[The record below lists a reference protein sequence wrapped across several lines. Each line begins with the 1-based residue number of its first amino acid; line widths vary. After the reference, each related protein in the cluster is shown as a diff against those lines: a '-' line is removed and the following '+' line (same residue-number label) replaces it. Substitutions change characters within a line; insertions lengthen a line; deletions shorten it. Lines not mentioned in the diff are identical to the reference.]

1 MPFEPIAIVGRACIL
16 PGALSPEAL
25 WEAVVAGRD
34 LLTDVP
40 KGRWGIAPSRIL
52 ATDPEH
58 SEDRTWSQRG
68 GYVEGFDAIFDPEG
82 FLVPAKQIQTL
93 DPLFQWV
100 FHTAREAL
108 APIADGLDRS
118 RTGVIFGNLS
128 FPSSTFSRYA
138 EGVWFGE
145 LTERLGLPEIDARN
159 RFMSGLPAHLL
170 ARGLGLGAGA
180 FALDA
185 ACASSLYAIKLA
197 CDQLHDRKA
206 NTMLA
211 GAVNRADDLFIHV
224 GFSALSALSRRGDSR
239 PFDRAADGLI
249 PGEGAGFVA
258 LKRLDDALEAGDT
271 IHGVIRG
278 IGLSN
283 DGRDG
288 GFLAPSL
295 VGQVRAMREAYEK
308 SGLTPADISYVECHA
323 TGTPVG
329 DTIEIESMSEVFGR
343 RAPLAIGSLKANIGH
358 LITVAGVAGLIKTL
372 EAMNAGLRPPTP
384 KVGAENPALASSSF
398 YLPDGPES
406 WDCAGPRRAA
416 ISAFGFGGSNA
427 HLIVEQWQAE
437 SEARRSG
444 FSSASP
450 DSALCEIAVVA
461 MGARV
466 GDGQSIA
473 DFADDLFLSRSRVR
487 VGEDGIQGASAS
499 DITLSLK
506 GSKSPPNDLKQTIAQ
521 QTMLLAAARE
531 ALDGLD
537 LPGNRTA
544 VLIGSQCDP
553 EVARYGARWRT
564 REWAAALDLDEDW
577 IVETQAAIIPVLR
590 AAGVVGNM
598 PNIPANRLNQHFNF
612 GGPSY
617 TLAAEELSGIRA
629 LEVGIRSLKAG
640 DIDAAIVGAVDLSCE
655 PVHRAAAV
663 RLLSSKRQIGGDA
676 AIIFVLRRL
685 DDARASGEPILAV
698 LTDAPEI
705 DLPQLEC
712 SAEREVL
719 AGLFGHAHAASGLL
733 HVAAGVVCCG
743 RGRFPEQFEM
753 ATDEFRGL
761 EVVCVAMEGES
772 ARIWLRGESPSVR
785 AFSNATSPEEPVL
798 RLPAHPELLNF
809 PATQRKAKIDEE
821 ERMEEAPKLPNT
833 IDQFNVREL
842 SILSEG
848 FPETYVMPPAPGLLE
863 TVMGL
868 SDAVPAVAREESALV
883 AITAPTAPAVSN
895 TPNAFGA
902 SGAESA
908 ATVPAFA
915 GPAGQIMAYRAHV
928 TLLHNEFVAQQTA
941 IHNQFLQ
948 MRQNALFALMGSP
961 LSSRGQVAS
970 EGVPVDANV
979 GGAAPVAFKALVELP
994 VAVPMGNDENA
1005 PAPVP
1010 PSAAPASTSLS
1021 TPISAT
1027 RDEVPRPTGRSW
1039 TRAELEIDAGG
1050 KISEIFGPLFE
1061 QQDEYTVQVRM
1072 PMPPLLLAT
1081 RVTGIDALPGSM
1093 KRGTVWTETDVE
1105 SDAWYLHQGRMP
1117 AGVMIESGQA
1127 DLFLIS
1133 YLGVDFLNKGERCY
1147 RLLGCEMTF
1156 YRSLPKPG
1164 ETLCYDIHVDG
1175 HANQG
1180 DIRLF
1185 FFHYDCRIG
1194 GELAATMRNGQA
1206 GFFTRE
1212 ELDDSAGILWTPEE
1226 QEIRADARL
1235 DAPAVEVHFL
1245 SLSADQIRAFAD
1257 GDVAGCFG
1265 AGFQRA
1271 KTHTRT
1277 PRIQSG
1283 EMLFLDEV
1291 TDFDVAGGPWGRG
1304 YLRATKTVSPDDWF
1318 FKGHFKNDPCM
1329 PGTLMFEGCIQ
1340 MMTIY
1345 LTGLGY
1351 TLDKDAW
1358 RFEPIPDEPYRMV
1371 CRGQVVPTSREL
1383 VYEIFVEEVHD
1394 GPIPMIYADLLCS
1407 VDGLG
1412 AFHARRVGLRL
1423 VPDWPTEKIDALLS
1437 GYVESKAVAS
1447 YQGFD
1452 FDYAS
1457 LLACAWGK
1465 PSAAF
1470 GPMYE
1475 RFDGLRRVARLP
1487 GPPYHFLSRI
1497 TDLQTTPGE
1506 FVAGGM
1512 VEIEYDIPDASEWY
1526 FQENGCET
1534 MPYAVHLEAV
1544 LQPCGWLASCV
1555 GSALTNDED
1564 LMFRNLDGTA
1574 TVKAEVFPSSGTI
1587 RSEVKITSISRMGP
1601 MIIQSFEV
1609 HSFVGDVEVWELKTV
1624 FGFFPKE
1631 ALEKQV
1637 GLPIDEAQ
1645 REMLEGE
1652 SSYEVDLASRPQ
1664 QYCGGEL
1671 RLPGPMLLMIDR
1683 VTAYDPSGGRY
1694 EKGFLRAEKDIDS
1707 DEWCFKA
1714 HFFQDPVQP
1723 GSLGIEAMIN
1733 LLQFYMIEAELGR
1746 DVVAPRFEPIIIGVE
1761 HSWKYRGQVI
1771 PTNERVSVTL
1781 EIREVGEDERGVFAL
1796 ADASLW
1802 VDGRR
1807 IYEAKIGARIVGG
1820 GLNPK
1825 GPNGRTNDRETAT
1838 HEELLDPERDTW
1850 LKDHLPT
1857 FTAPVLPLMSMVDRL
1872 AGAVEVSTGRKV
1884 VALDGV
1890 QVERWLPI
1898 EGPTKLRTSITA
1910 SPAGVG
1916 RFDVELSAWRDAR
1929 DPRLSRFEV
1938 VARGEVSTDE
1948 AKAETKAGVTSDVGE
1963 ISQPLENAEIIDDV
1977 YREGGLFHGP
1987 AFHYVTSLRLGS
1999 NGSDFSLDVGA
2010 GSVPRG
2016 TLHQGLL
2023 DALTHCI
2030 PHDRLNLCSSKISP
2044 DDVAYPYRISE
2055 MRLDGNP
2062 PSEGE
2067 VRCEMRFDGFD
2078 GDDRFPAFRV
2088 KAYVGARC
2096 WVSLRLV
2103 EVLLPKGPLGRVGA
2117 LDRLR
2122 FFRERAFVEGM
2133 TLSRVAE
2140 GEARLSAAEVRASDW
2155 LPGTMAS
2162 SYDAEG
2168 DDVVREMVI
2177 KDFVAQRERV
2187 HPSLVRIVEG
2197 GAVVTNRPLDR
2208 IPLIVSQDG
2217 DDIVVR
2223 AAGEADFDTGEVK
2236 AFWRE
2241 WFGIGAFPVEDVYYG
2256 LMSSF
2261 VEAVH
2266 VTDAHA
2272 MRALRGKPVLYLG
2285 NHQVGIESLLF
2296 SIIVSALNRT
2306 PTLTLA
2312 KVEHRETW
2320 LGRLIAHCLAYPGV
2334 NDPGMIAYFDREN
2347 PASLLKIVKELAE
2360 GISGQPRSLMIHVEG
2375 TRALSCAQ
2383 PIEKMSGVFIDMALE
2398 LNIPIVP
2405 VRFTGG
2411 LPRKALAERTEFP
2424 VELGKQEYWLGA
2436 PLMPEELSALPYKE
2450 RTEFVLAAI
2459 NGLGVGHRVERPA
2472 EANTALVAD
2481 VTYWKKRSGASAPD
2495 TTLLCALR
2503 LMSQPG
2509 EAMTRLIEGSR
2520 SGVLKIGTS
2529 PEEAWLGELAARLYG
2544 DGDDE
2549 QESRVENR

>member
-1 MPFEPIAIVGRACIL
+1 MPFEPIAIVGCACIL

-34 LLTDVP
+34 LLTVVP
-40 KGRWGIAPSRIL
+40 EGRWGIAPSRIL
-52 ATDPEH
+52 VADPEH
-58 SEDRTWSQRG
+58 SADRTWSQRG

-82 FLVPAKQIQTL
+82 FLIPAKEIQTL

-108 APIADGLDRS
+108 GPIAGGLDRS
-118 RTGVIFGNLS
+118 RTGAIFGNLS

-138 EGVWFGE
+138 EGIWFGE
-145 LTERLGLPEIDARN
+145 LAERLGLPEIDARN

-206 NTMLA
+206 DTMLA

-271 IHGVIRG
+271 IHGLIRG

-288 GFLAPSL
+288 GFLAPSR

-308 SGLTPADISYVECHA
+308 SGLAPDDISYVECHA

-329 DTIEIESMSEVFGR
+329 DTIEIESMSEVFGQR
-343 RAPLAIGSLKANIGH
+343 EPLAIGSLKANIGH
-358 LITVAGVAGLIKTL
+358 LITAAGVAGLIKTL
-372 EAMNAGLRPPTP
+372 EAMKAGLRPPTP
-384 KVGAENPALASSSF
+384 KVEVQNPALASSPF

-406 WDCAGPRRAA
+406 WECAGPRRAA
-416 ISAFGFGGSNA
+416 ISAFGFGGNNA
-427 HLIVEQWQAE
+427 HLIVEEWQAE
-437 SEARRSG
+437 SVTQRSG

-450 DSALCEIAVVA
+450 GLAACEIAVVA

-487 VGEDGIQGASAS
+487 IGEDGIQRASAS

-506 GSKSPPNDLKQTIAQ
+506 GSKSPPNDLKQAIAQ
-521 QTMLLAAARE
+521 QTMMLAAARE
-531 ALDGLD
+531 AVDGLD
-537 LPGNRTA
+537 LPGDRTA
-544 VLIGSQCDP
+544 VLIGTQCDP
-553 EVARYGARWRT
+553 EVARYGARWRS
-564 REWAAALDLDEDW
+564 REWADVLGLDEDW
-577 IVETQAAIIPVLR
+577 IVETQAAIIPVLQ

-598 PNIPANRLNQHFNF
+598 PNIPANRLNQQFNF

-629 LEVGIRSLKAG
+629 LEVGVRSLRAG
-640 DIDAAIVGAVDLSCE
+640 DIDAAVVGAVDLSCE

-663 RLLSSKRQIGGDA
+663 RLLSSERQIGGDA
-676 AIIFVLRRL
+676 AITLVLRRL
-685 DDARASGEPILAV
+685 DDARALGEPILAV
-698 LTDAPEI
+698 LTDAPET

-712 SAEREVL
+712 SAEREALV
-719 AGLFGHAHAASGLL
+719 GLFGHAHAASGLL
-733 HVAAGVVCCG
+733 HVAAGVVCCV
-743 RGRFPEQFEM
+743 RGQIPEHLEI
-753 ATDEFRGL
+753 ATGEFHGL
-761 EVVCVAMEGES
+761 EVACVGMEGEW
-772 ARIWLRGESPSVR
+772 ARIWLRGESPSIG
-785 AFSNATSPEEPVL
+785 ALSSSTSPEEPIL
-798 RLPAHPELLNF
+798 RLPAHPELLSF
-809 PATQRKAKIDEE
+809 PAAERETKIDEE
-821 ERMEEAPKLPNT
+821 ERMEEAPRLPGT
-833 IDQFNVREL
+833 MDQTNVRESATL
-842 SILSEG
+842 PEFVPGTHVMRMAPRLSE
-848 FPETYVMPPAPGLLE
+848 
-863 TVMGL
+863 TVIGL
-868 SDAVPAVAREESALV
+868 SNAVPAVVKDESAPV
-883 AITAPTAPAVSN
+883 ASNAPEAGSVVIAPA
-895 TPNAFGA
+895 FL
-902 SGAESA
+902 
-908 ATVPAFA
+908 
-915 GPAGQIMAYRAHV
+915 GPAGQIMAYRGHV
-928 TLLHNEFVAQQTA
+928 ARIHNEFVAQQTA

-948 MRQNALFALMGSP
+948 IRQNALVALMGSP
-961 LSSRGQVAS
+961 LSSRAQAATAA
-970 EGVPVDANV
+970 VPVDAKARV
-979 GGAAPVAFKALVELP
+979 VAPVAPVAFEAPVELP
-994 VAVPMGNDENA
+994 VASPPGTEESS
-1005 PAPVP
+1005 PAPVL
-1010 PSAAPASTSLS
+1010 SLTTAASTSAL
-1021 TPISAT
+1021 TPISTT
-1027 RDEVPRPTGRSW
+1027 RDDAPLPTGPTW

-1050 KISEIFGPLFE
+1050 KISEIFGPLFVK
-1061 QQDEYTVQVRM
+1061 QDQYPVQVRM

-1105 SDAWYLHQGRMP
+1105 SDAWYLHHGRMP
-1117 AGVMIESGQA
+1117 AGIMIESGQA

-1133 YLGVDFLNKGERCY
+1133 YLGIDFLNRGERCY

-1156 YRSLPKPG
+1156 HRSLPKPG

-1194 GELAATMRNGQA
+1194 GELAATMRSGQA

-1235 DAPAVEVHFL
+1235 DAPAVEVSVS
-1245 SLSADQIRAFAD
+1245 SLSADQIRAFAQ
-1257 GDVAGCFG
+1257 GDVSGCFG
-1265 AGFQRA
+1265 AGFERT

-1291 TDFDVAGGPWGRG
+1291 TDFDVRGGPWGRG

-1340 MMTIY
+1340 MLTIY
-1345 LTGLGY
+1345 LTSLGY

-1358 RFEPIPDEPYRMV
+1358 RFEPIPDEPYKMV
-1371 CRGQVVPTSREL
+1371 CRGQVVPTSKEL

-1394 GPIPMIYADLLCS
+1394 GPIPMVYADLLCS

-1423 VPDWPTEKIDALLS
+1423 VPDWPTEKIDALLA

-1506 FVAGGM
+1506 FVAGGT

-1555 GSALTNDED
+1555 GSALTNVED

-1574 TVKAEVFPSSGTI
+1574 TVKAEVFPSSGTM

-1609 HSFVGDVEVWELKTV
+1609 HTFVGDVEVWELKTV

-1645 REMLEGE
+1645 RAMLEGE
-1652 SSYEVDLASRPQ
+1652 SSYQVDLASRPQ
-1664 QYCGGEL
+1664 RYCRDEL

-1683 VTAYDPSGGRY
+1683 VTAYDPRGGRY
-1694 EKGFLRAEKDIDS
+1694 GKGFLRAEKDIDS

-1746 DVVAPRFEPIIIGVE
+1746 NVVAPRFEPVIIGVE

-1771 PTNERVSVTL
+1771 PANDQVSVTL
-1781 EIREVGEDERGVFAL
+1781 EIREVGEDGRGVFAL

-1802 VDGRR
+1802 VDGKR
-1807 IYEAKIGARIVGG
+1807 IYEAKIGTRIVSG
-1820 GLNPK
+1820 GLASKAP
-1825 GPNGRTNDRETAT
+1825 NDRDAAT
-1838 HEELLDPERDTW
+1838 YEELLDPERDTW

-1872 AGAVEVSTGRKV
+1872 AGAVEARTGRKV

-1898 EGPTKLRTSITA
+1898 AGPTKLRTLVTA
-1910 SPAGVG
+1910 SSAGVG
-1916 RFDVELSAWRDAR
+1916 RFDVQLSAWRDAR

-1948 AKAETKAGVTSDVGE
+1948 AEVTFSVDE
-1963 ISQPLENAEIIDDV
+1963 ISQPLENAEIIDNV

-1987 AFHYVTSLRLGS
+1987 AFHYVTNLHLGS
-1999 NGSDFSLDVGA
+1999 NGSDFSLDAGA

-2016 TLHQGLL
+2016 TMHQGLL

-2055 MRLDGNP
+2055 MRFDGDP

-2103 EVLLPKGPLGRVGA
+2103 EILLPKGPLGRVGA

-2122 FFRERAFVEGM
+2122 FFRERSFVEGM
-2133 TLSRVAE
+2133 TLSRVAA
-2140 GEARLSAAEVRASDW
+2140 GEARLSKAEVQASDW
-2155 LPGTMAS
+2155 LPGTMAEI
-2162 SYDAEG
+2162 YDARS
-2168 DDVVREMVI
+2168 DNVVREIAI
-2177 KDFVAQRERV
+2177 KDFVAQRKSV
-2187 HPSLVRIVEG
+2187 HPSLVRMVEA
-2197 GAVVTNRPLDR
+2197 GAVMANRPLDR

-2223 AAGEADFDTGEVK
+2223 AAGEAAFDTSEVK

-2241 WFGIGAFPVEDVYYG
+2241 WFGIGAFPVEDIYYG

-2261 VEAVH
+2261 VEAMH
-2266 VTDAHA
+2266 VTDARA
-2272 MRALRGKPVLYLG
+2272 MRALRGKPILYLG

-2296 SIIVSALNRT
+2296 SIIVSAVNRT

-2334 NDPGMIAYFDREN
+2334 NDPGMIAYFDRED

-2375 TRALSCAQ
+2375 TRALCCAQ
-2383 PIEKMSGVFIDMALE
+2383 PVEKMSGVFIDMALE
-2398 LNIPIVP
+2398 LGIPIVP

-2459 NGLGVGHRVERPA
+2459 NGLGVGHRVERPGEGNA
-2472 EANTALVAD
+2472 ALVAD
-2481 VTYWKKRSGASAPD
+2481 VTYWKKCSGASAPHAAV
-2495 TTLLCALR
+2495 LCALR

-2509 EAMTRLIEGSR
+2509 EAITRLIEGSR

-2529 PEEAWLGELAARLYG
+2529 PEEAWLGELAARFYG
-2544 DGDDE
+2544 ERGA
-2549 QESRVENR
+2549 RVENR